1 MTSEKS
7 TKSSTTNTRSSG
19 SRFQPLDILRGLI
32 MVIMAVDHVSFFIAR
47 VHFSEYWGVQLPL
60 YTDALSFITR
70 FITHQCAPGFFFLMG
85 AGIVLLTASRKRKG
99 WNERRITSFLSIRGS
114 ILIAVE
120 LLVLNFAWMIGG
132 MRGVAGSAEPPGGGS
147 DYTIFYF
154 GILCCLGCNLIL
166 CGLLRNLEA
175 RILFGLSVITMIA
188 SQLLIPPAANAD
200 VLYNPLLRLLLIPGQ
215 TGLICV
221 MYPIIPWLG
230 VTMWGMIFGK
240 LLLTDEKKGFR
251 FSLVLSIVLLALF
264 VTWRIPFGGGDFH
277 SPVSNTWIGY
287 LNLTKYPPSIA
298 FISLTMG
305 VNLLLLFGLSKI
317 ENTAPL
323 KILGV
328 FGRVPFFFYVSHI
341 ALYTLAGA
349 FTLHYEIAYPLLY
362 LSWLLSLVLLYPL
375 CVWFGKLKIK
385 APAESIIR
393 FF

>member
-188 SQLLIPPAANAD
+188 SQLLIPSAANAD

-240 LLLTDEKKGFR
+240 LLLTDEKR
-251 FSLVLSIVLLALF
+251 D
-264 VTWRIPFGGGDFH
+264 FGFH
-277 SPVSNTWIGY
+277 SFYPSSCWRFY
-287 LNLTKYPPSIA
+287 LFCL
-298 FISLTMG
+298 
-305 VNLLLLFGLSKI
+305 
-317 ENTAPL
+317 
-323 KILGV
+323 
-328 FGRVPFFFYVSHI
+328 
-341 ALYTLAGA
+341 
-349 FTLHYEIAYPLLY
+349 
-362 LSWLLSLVLLYPL
+362 
-375 CVWFGKLKIK
+375 
-385 APAESIIR
+385 
-393 FF
+393 